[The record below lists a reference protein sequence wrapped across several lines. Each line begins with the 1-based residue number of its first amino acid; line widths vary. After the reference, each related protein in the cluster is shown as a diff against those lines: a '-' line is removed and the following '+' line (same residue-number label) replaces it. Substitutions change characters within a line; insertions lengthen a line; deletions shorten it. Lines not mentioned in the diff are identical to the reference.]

1 MINVVIID
9 DHELIRIAT
18 TSLLNEQEEINVVG
32 DASSGEEGIELTLK
46 EKPDVVI
53 TDIDMP
59 GLNGIDTTKRLRSEL
74 KGIKIIALSRHSK
87 SPFPERVLEAGASGY
102 VNKGASPELI
112 VEAIHRVMKG
122 EKYIS
127 PEVASNLIFS
137 HSPVNLRENPFEKL
151 TKREMQIALM
161 LIEGHR
167 PNDISELLGLSVKT
181 IFTHRS
187 RLHSKLGTSND
198 VELTNLAAR
207 FDLL

>member
-1 MINVVIID
+1 MIKVVIID

-18 TSLLNEQEEINVVG
+18 TSLLSEQEGINVVG
-32 DASSGEEGIELTLK
+32 DAGSGEEGIALALK
-46 EKPDVVI
+46 IKPDVVI

-59 GLNGIDTTKRLRSEL
+59 GLNGIETTRRLKSEL
-74 KGIKIIALSRHSK
+74 KGIKIIALSRHSQ
-87 SPFPERVLEAGASGY
+87 SPYPERVLEAGASGY

-112 VEAIHRVMKG
+112 VESIHRVMGG
-122 EKYIS
+122 EKYLS

-137 HSPVNLRENPFEKL
+137 HTAVNMRDNPFNKL

-167 PNDISELLGLSVKT
+167 PNQISELLGLSVKT

-187 RLHSKLGTSND
+187 RIHSKLNISND